1 MVYIDFEILTCI
13 VAHTYKQVQNNNNE
27 QFESERFL
35 QYIFIHNYVVGV
47 RGFAGLR
54 IEKKIYTIKLRIRNK
69 IIL

>member
-35 QYIFIHNYVVGV
+35 QYIFIYNYVVG
-47 RGFAGLR
+47 AGLR
-54 IEKKIYTIKLRIRNK
+54 IEKKYIYN
-69 IIL
+69 